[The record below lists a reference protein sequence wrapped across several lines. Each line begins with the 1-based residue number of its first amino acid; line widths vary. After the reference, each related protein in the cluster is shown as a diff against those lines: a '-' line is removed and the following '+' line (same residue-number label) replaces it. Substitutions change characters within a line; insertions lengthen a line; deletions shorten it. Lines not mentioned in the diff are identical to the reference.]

1 MTTVGDIYAF
11 LQELA
16 PLELQLGFDNAG
28 IQLGRLDGGVR
39 RALLALDATSEV
51 AAEAAE
57 AGCELII
64 THHPLFFTPVKHVT
78 DELTLSLIEGHVA
91 LISMHTNLDIAEGG
105 VNDVLIALLGA
116 QAQGGL
122 DADNCGRIGTLPQ
135 ELALE
140 EFLARC
146 KAALNTRGLRYYD
159 AGRGVNRLA
168 VMGGAGGDAVYAA
181 YEKGCDTYVT
191 ADVKYHQF
199 LQAKELGINLID
211 ADHFCTENP
220 VIYALEKKLS
230 AAFPAVEF
238 IISERHAQ
246 TVCFF

>member
-11 LQELA
+11 LRQLA

-28 IQLGRLDGGVR
+28 IQLGRLDGVVR

-57 AGCELII
+57 AGCELLI
-64 THHPLFFTPVKHVT
+64 THHTLFFTPVKHVT
-78 DELTLSLIEGHVA
+78 DELTLSLIEGHIA

-105 VNDVLIALLGA
+105 VNDVLISLLGA

-122 DADNCGRIGTLPQ
+122 DVDNCGRIGTLPQ
-135 ELALE
+135 ELTLE
-140 EFLARC
+140 EFLTRC

-159 AGRGVNRLA
+159 AGCGVKQLA

-199 LQAKELGINLID
+199 LQAKEFGVNLID

-230 AAFPAVEF
+230 TAFPAVEF

-246 TVCFF
+246 TVSFF